1 MRTHII
7 KDRRKQ
13 TAREGTDRKDGIYMM
28 YKASVKLDGH
38 IMTITSEYNS
48 KKDFAADLRKNG
60 YKVSFVST
68 PENFDADLEKYCEKK
83 ERINRVKKYVRE
95 ARQDQKTKRFFYMSD
110 IDSTMCVEI
119 STKKDMLDLIDETIR
134 NNYTCEESIFDIL
147 YKDGTEIRIDENNRK
162 YKKTGIISIVNDN
175 GTTVEVYGNFEINDN
190 GVVYPAAETIIDDH
204 LFEVTSWDYKAP
216 TEDEIN
222 DYISYEIEND
232 VEEQEPEEN
241 EQYIAWCGMIENDVI
256 TEEHET
262 LSEAIDEVETRYTK
276 EEQKEIGV
284 SYCRLLCNNKQWL
297 ECLEEKT
304 VDDVYYF

>member
-38 IMTITSEYNS
+38 IKTITSEYNS

-147 YKDGTEIRIDENNRK
+147 YKDGTETRIDENNRK

-232 VEEQEPEEN
+232 VEEQEPEGNEN
-241 EQYIAWCGMIENDVI
+241 YIAWCGMIENDVI
-256 TEEHET
+256 TDEFET

-276 EEQKEIGV
+276 EEMKAAGITF
-284 SYCRLLCNNKQWL
+284 CKLLCNSGQWL
-297 ECLEEKT
+297 ECLDEKT